1 MKNCKKLNNL
11 SDIDDHYDV
20 FLIDLWGV
28 IHNGIAAFDNVI
40 PVLQSLKQKKKMVFF
55 ITNAPRRSFVISQQL
70 EDFGI
75 EQKLYDKIISSG
87 ELTWLSIK
95 EKYQKKNCLII
106 GPPRDFH
113 LVEGLDISVVDKD
126 SNVDIILNTGPW
138 GDDDSL
144 ENYTDLLDSLAK
156 KKSHMICSN
165 PDKTVV
171 RGENFMI
178 CAGLLAEY
186 YEKIGGKVE
195 YYGKPYKQ
203 IYEHCFNFFEKK
215 NTRVLAIGDS
225 LENDIKGANALNFD
239 SLLITDGIHREV
251 NNNNDVDKQ
260 KLDGLIKTKNIF
272 PDFFMRKLT

>member
-1 MKNCKKLNNL
+1 MKNCEKLNNL

-144 ENYTDLLDSLAK
+144 ENYTDLLDSRAK

-195 YYGKPYKQ
+195 YYGKPYRQ

>member
-1 MKNCKKLNNL
+1 MKNCEKLNNL

-87 ELTWLSIK
+87 ELTWLNIK
-95 EKYQKKNCLII
+95 EKYQKNNCLII

>member
-1 MKNCKKLNNL
+1 MKNCEKLNNL

-87 ELTWLSIK
+87 ELTWLSNK
-95 EKYQKKNCLII
+95 EKHQKKNCLII

>member
-1 MKNCKKLNNL
+1 MKNCEKLNNL

-195 YYGKPYKQ
+195 YYGKPYKE

>member
-1 MKNCKKLNNL
+1 MKNCEKLNNL

-195 YYGKPYKQ
+195 YYGKPYRQ

-260 KLDGLIKTKNIF
+260 KLDALIKTKNIF
-272 PDFFMRKLT
+272 PDFYMRKLT

>member
-1 MKNCKKLNNL
+1 MNNCEKLNNL
-11 SDIDDHYDV
+11 SDIANHYDV

-138 GDDDSL
+138 GDDDCL
-144 ENYTDLLDSLAK
+144 ENYKDLLNSLAK

>member
-1 MKNCKKLNNL
+1 MKNCEKLNNL

-144 ENYTDLLDSLAK
+144 GNYTDLLDSLAK

>member
-1 MKNCKKLNNL
+1 MKNCEKLNNL

-195 YYGKPYKQ
+195 YYGKPYRQ

>member
-1 MKNCKKLNNL
+1 MKNCEKLNNL

-272 PDFFMRKLT
+272 PDFYMRKLT

>member
-1 MKNCKKLNNL
+1 MKNCEKLNNL
-11 SDIDDHYDV
+11 SDIDDYYDV

-165 PDKTVV
+165 PDKMVV

>member
-1 MKNCKKLNNL
+1 MKNCEKLNNL
-11 SDIDDHYDV
+11 SDIDNHYDV

>member
-1 MKNCKKLNNL
+1 MKNCEKLNNL
-11 SDIDDHYDV
+11 SDIDEHYDV

>member
-1 MKNCKKLNNL
+1 MKNCEKLNNL

-40 PVLQSLKQKKKMVFF
+40 PVLQSLKKKKKMVFF

>member
-1 MKNCKKLNNL
+1 MKNCEKLNNL

-70 EDFGI
+70 KDFGI

>member
-1 MKNCKKLNNL
+1 MKNCEKLNNL

-165 PDKTVV
+165 PDKMVV

-195 YYGKPYKQ
+195 YYGKPYKE

>member
-1 MKNCKKLNNL
+1 MKNCEKLNNL

-20 FLIDLWGV
+20 FLIDLLGV

>member
-1 MKNCKKLNNL
+1 MKNCEKLNNL

-165 PDKTVV
+165 PDKMVV

>member
-1 MKNCKKLNNL
+1 MNNCEKLNNL
-11 SDIDDHYDV
+11 SDIDNHYDV

-95 EKYQKKNCLII
+95 EKYQKKNCFII

>member
-1 MKNCKKLNNL
+1 MKNCEKLNNL

-70 EDFGI
+70 ENFGI

>member
-1 MKNCKKLNNL
+1 MKNCEKLNNL

-28 IHNGIAAFDNVI
+28 IHNGIAAFDNVM

-70 EDFGI
+70 KDFGI

>member
-1 MKNCKKLNNL
+1 MKNCEKLNNL

-251 NNNNDVDKQ
+251 NNNNNVDKQ

>member
-1 MKNCKKLNNL
+1 MNNCEKLNNL
-11 SDIDDHYDV
+11 SDIDNHYDV

-138 GDDDSL
+138 GDDDCL

-225 LENDIKGANALNFD
+225 LENDIKGANALDFD

>member
-1 MKNCKKLNNL
+1 MKNCEKLNNL
-11 SDIDDHYDV
+11 SDIDDHDDV

-28 IHNGIAAFDNVI
+28 IHNGIAAFDNVL

-195 YYGKPYKQ
+195 YYGKPYKE

>member
-1 MKNCKKLNNL
+1 MKNCEKLNNL

-113 LVEGLDISVVDKD
+113 LIEGLDISVVDKD

-138 GDDDSL
+138 GEDDSL

-195 YYGKPYKQ
+195 YYGKPYKE

>member
-1 MKNCKKLNNL
+1 MKNCEKLNNL

-55 ITNAPRRSFVISQQL
+55 ITNAPSQQL

>member
-1 MKNCKKLNNL
+1 MNNCEKLNNL
-11 SDIDDHYDV
+11 SDIDNHYDV

-70 EDFGI
+70 KDFGI

>member
-1 MKNCKKLNNL
+1 MKNCEKLNNL

-28 IHNGIAAFDNVI
+28 IHNGIAAFDNVL

-195 YYGKPYKQ
+195 YYGKPYKE

>member
-1 MKNCKKLNNL
+1 MKNCEKLNNL

-40 PVLQSLKQKKKMVFF
+40 PVLQNLKKKKKMVFF

>member
-1 MKNCKKLNNL
+1 MKNCEKLNNL

-28 IHNGIAAFDNVI
+28 IHNGIAAFDNVL

-75 EQKLYDKIISSG
+75 EQKLYDKVISSG